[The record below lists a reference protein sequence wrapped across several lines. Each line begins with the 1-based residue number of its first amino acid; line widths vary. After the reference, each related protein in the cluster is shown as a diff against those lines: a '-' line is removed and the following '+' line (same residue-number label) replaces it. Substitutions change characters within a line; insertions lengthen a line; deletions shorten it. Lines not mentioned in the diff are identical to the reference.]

1 MNELVIQTHNFE
13 NAKNQLKEFSLTKP
27 EELALKKVDVDGGLF
42 NWFDHKVTGQELNA
56 LTKQLQGYLI
66 KFNTL
71 NTKFIKEFGE
81 VYNALEA
88 LDKEYIQAILISI
101 KAAEK
106 ASQEAKDAQ
115 KDINKTI
122 EVQKQT
128 IAVLKK
134 FKDKLDKHEHL
145 ENVDEVWKDTQKFA
159 KELKSFNTEIVSIKK
174 TSDAQANTLVI
185 LNQFVG
191 KLSKY
196 KHLASIDILWEDAQ
210 TFSKKIKTV
219 HTQIENIYSLIK
231 FQGEEIGVLNQF
243 KEELNKYSHLGDI
256 DQLWEDAQ
264 TFSEKIKTVHTQIEN
279 INNLIKVQGQEVGV
293 LNQFKEELNKYNHLG
308 DIDQLW
314 EDAQTF
320 SKKIKTVHTQ
330 IENINNLI
338 KVQGEEI
345 GVLNQFKEE
354 LNKSNHL
361 GDIDQLWKDSQKSKA
376 DVKSLLEK
384 VEGLENHLYVAKQQ
398 MNEDKTNYESQMN
411 TLFKKT
417 KTAYALAGGSIGI
430 ALIQFVLNILGIL

>member
-1 MNELVIQTHNFE
+1 MNELVIQTRNFE
-13 NAKNQLKEFSLTKP
+13 KAKNQLKEFSLTKP
-27 EELALKKVDVDGGLF
+27 EELALKKVDDDGGLF

-56 LTKQLQGYLI
+56 LTKQVQDYLI

-101 KAAEK
+101 KAAER
-106 ASQEAKDAQ
+106 ASKEAKDAQ

-128 IAVLKK
+128 LAVLKK

-159 KELKSFNTEIVSIKK
+159 KELESLNTEIVSIKK
-174 TSDAQANTLVI
+174 TSDAQANTLVT

-191 KLSKY
+191 KLSEY
-196 KHLASIDILWEDAQ
+196 KHLSSIDILWEDAQ
-210 TFSKKIKTV
+210 TFSGKIKSV
-219 HTQIENIYSLIK
+219 Y
-231 FQGEEIGVLNQF
+231 
-243 KEELNKYSHLGDI
+243 
-256 DQLWEDAQ
+256 
-264 TFSEKIKTVHTQIEN
+264 
-279 INNLIKVQGQEVGV
+279 
-293 LNQFKEELNKYNHLG
+293 
-308 DIDQLW
+308 
-314 EDAQTF
+314 
-320 SKKIKTVHTQ
+320 TQ

-345 GVLNQFKEE
+345 RDLNQFKEE
-354 LNKSNHL
+354 LDKYKHL
-361 GDIDQLWKDSQKSKA
+361 GDIDQLWEESQKSKGE
-376 DVKSLLEK
+376 VNTLHEK
-384 VEGLENHLYVAKQQ
+384 VEELENHLYIAKQQ
-398 MNEDKTNYESQMN
+398 MNDDKTTYESQIN

-417 KTAYALAGGSIGI
+417 KNVYVLAGGSIGI
-430 ALIQFVLNILGIL
+430 ALIQFVLSLLGIL